1 MTEEAS
7 FDGEYLVIRRKL
19 DKGRRRE
26 IMGEVWRTILQLK
39 EEVTIPLQRVL
50 QALPDLGEH
59 IVRACINEFVKAKAL
74 VQQGED
80 LLFITPSA
88 S

>member
-1 MTEEAS
+1 MPDEAS

-19 DKGRRRE
+19 DRE
-26 IMGEVWRTILQLK
+26 RQRKIMGDVWRAILQLK
-39 EEVTIPLQRVL
+39 EETTISLQRVL
-50 QALPDLGEH
+50 QVLPDLGEH

-80 LLFITPSA
+80 LLFATPPA